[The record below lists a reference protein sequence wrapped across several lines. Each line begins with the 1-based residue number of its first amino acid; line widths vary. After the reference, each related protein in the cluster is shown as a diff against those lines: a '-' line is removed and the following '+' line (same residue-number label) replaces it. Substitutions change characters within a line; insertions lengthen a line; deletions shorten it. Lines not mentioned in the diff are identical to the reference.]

1 MKAEPT
7 TKELIEMLY
16 ARHPDIFPKPKQE
29 RGWVGLT
36 DEDAQWVYDNCRTL
50 TDVMKMTES
59 LLRRKNT

>member
-16 ARHPDIFPKPKQE
+16 ARHPEIFPNPKRE
-29 RGWVGLT
+29 WVGMT
-36 DEDAQWVYDNCRTL
+36 GEDAQWMYDNCRTPSEL
-50 TDVMKMTES
+50 MEMTES